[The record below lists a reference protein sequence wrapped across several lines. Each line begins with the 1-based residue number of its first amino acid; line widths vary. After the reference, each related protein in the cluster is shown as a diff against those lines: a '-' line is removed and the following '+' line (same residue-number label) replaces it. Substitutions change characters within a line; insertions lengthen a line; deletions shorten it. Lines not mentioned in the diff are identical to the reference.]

1 MLIFP
6 GRIPV
11 AIHPFFWIFAALIGW
26 LNSRSLIGTLIW
38 VGIIFISVLFH
49 EFGHA
54 LTAVCFRQKASIQLV
69 AFGGFTAYDGSKLAL
84 WKQFFITLNGPLFG
98 FGIYLLATLI
108 LQANWTGMPVIFTIL
123 RWTQLANLFWTLVN
137 LLPVMPLDGGHLLRI
152 IFEAVFG
159 LKGIRAALLV
169 GAVLSLG
176 LALYFMVAQA
186 FLVGAFFFL
195 FAFQGFD
202 SWRKSRLST
211 ADDQEEGNKELIK
224 KAEIALQMGHLGEA
238 KRCFEEVIN
247 HSKQGILRLSA
258 SQYLAFIYMKEGK
271 RLEAYEV
278 LLPIKDHVSD
288 ESRCLL
294 HLLAAEQKN
303 DELVAALS
311 TDCYQVAP
319 SVEMALR
326 NARAFA
332 NLKQA
337 KFAGG
342 WLQTALQE
350 GEFDLKALLGEEAF
364 QAIKEDPE
372 FRAFI
377 NPLQ

>member
-1 MLIFP
+1 
-6 GRIPV
+6 
-11 AIHPFFWIFAALIGW
+11 
-26 LNSRSLIGTLIW
+26 
-38 VGIIFISVLFH
+38 
-49 EFGHA
+49 
-54 LTAVCFRQKASIQLV
+54 
-69 AFGGFTAYDGSKLAL
+69 
-84 WKQFFITLNGPLFG
+84 
-98 FGIYLLATLI
+98 
-108 LQANWTGMPVIFTIL
+108 
-123 RWTQLANLFWTLVN
+123 
-137 LLPVMPLDGGHLLRI
+137 
-152 IFEAVFG
+152 
-159 LKGIRAALLV
+159 
-169 GAVLSLG
+169 
-176 LALYFMVAQA
+176 
-186 FLVGAFFFL
+186 
-195 FAFQGFD
+195 
-202 SWRKSRLST
+202 
-211 ADDQEEGNKELIK
+211 
-224 KAEIALQMGHLGEA
+224 MGHLGEA